1 MKRLIKGFLFFQGMN
16 EIEQRDHRFYPAN
29 KKALLYR
36 RPFGAN

>member
-16 EIEQRDHRFYPAN
+16 EIEQRHEYRPAF